1 MKPVKRC
8 ENRIL
13 LRMWLGEYMAWY
25 NRTLKVIDPFT
36 YVLLDIFK
44 KVIQNINMT
53 VTIGF

>member
-1 MKPVKRC
+1 
-8 ENRIL
+8 
-13 LRMWLGEYMAWY
+13 MWLGEYMAWD

-53 VTIGF
+53 VTIGFLAH